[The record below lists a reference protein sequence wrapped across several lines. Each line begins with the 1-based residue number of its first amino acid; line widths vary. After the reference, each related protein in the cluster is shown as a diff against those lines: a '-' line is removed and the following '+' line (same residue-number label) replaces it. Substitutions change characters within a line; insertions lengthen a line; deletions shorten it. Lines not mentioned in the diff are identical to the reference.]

1 MSDNKY
7 ICETTGLY
15 LMGYPKN
22 VINHFQKKMWKSWK
36 FIEKT
41 REKYQQT
48 ITNDDADR
56 KIVAIGGW
64 REKTLNEY
72 Q

>member
-1 MSDNKY
+1 
-7 ICETTGLY
+7 
-15 LMGYPKN
+15 
-22 VINHFQKKMWKSWK
+22 MWKSWK
-36 FIEKT
+36 FIENT